1 MGLFGKNKKDG
12 SNDKPKQSA
21 QVVQTGSVSSNPF
34 YTFSNYTPMNVD
46 NRIYAQLREGVP
58 IIDSAINKIVRLMG
72 GFRFETD
79 NESLSNAMNEF
90 FACVNVGGNQQ
101 GIQSFVDSYVEQLLT
116 YGTAVGEI
124 IADENCFYALY
135 NGELDVLEVKRKD
148 NGIDLEF
155 FNTSSGMAQ
164 PIRHLN
170 NILFSVL
177 NPQPGKILGTSLL
190 RGLPFVSDILLK
202 IYSTIG
208 SNWERVDN
216 LRYAVTYKP
225 QGDGTDAAFAKERAN
240 QMASA
245 WKDAMSSKDSVK
257 DFVAVGDVKVSV
269 IGADNQILDSEIPVR
284 QMLEQIIAKTGL
296 MPYMFGLSW
305 STTEKMSQQQAD
317 ILTTELAA
325 YRRIIT
331 PILKKIG
338 MAYLTVNGIAN
349 DVEIVWDRIT
359 LQDETEHAQARYYNA
374 MADNLIKEADDGSV
388 SNPKMQDR

>member
-12 SNDKPKQSA
+12 SNDKPKSA

-135 NGELDVLEVKRKD
+135 NGELDVLEVKRND

-164 PIRHLN
+164 PIRHPN

-208 SNWERVDN
+208 SNWERVGN